1 MPLQGLNFPWGL
13 GRQLPE
19 HAHHI
24 VSSNLIA
31 ITVQSA
37 RSARV
42 GLILRPAML
51 SDEDDAG
58 DDA

>member
-1 MPLQGLNFPWGL
+1 MPLQGLNCPWGL
-13 GRQLPE
+13 GHQLPE

-31 ITVQSA
+31 TTAQSA
-37 RSARV
+37 HSARV

-51 SDEDDAG
+51 SEEDDAG
-58 DDA
+58 ADA